1 MKQALAGKRVQA
13 GMAALALWIGLGAA
27 TGQVSQA
34 SRTPVSPQLVWV
46 DTDIG
51 DDIDDAFALGLILRS
66 PELHVLG
73 ISTAFGDT
81 ETRARLVDRF
91 LAATSERAIPVTAG
105 VHTETDNV
113 MTQRAYAERFPAH
126 PHPDGVQ
133 ALLDEIKRHP
143 GQITIIAIGPL
154 VNIGAA
160 IDRDAETFRK
170 VHRVVMMGGSVERG
184 YGRNADGSP
193 KPPEPEWN
201 INRDP
206 KDAAKLFAAGVPIFM
221 MPLDST
227 QIPLETAAREA
238 IFAAGNPITDQLTL
252 VYHQW
257 VANTPNH
264 WPTPTLFDPVAAAF
278 TFRPELCPVTPMRIE
293 VDEKGLTRKVAGQP
307 NAEVCLKSDEKEF
320 LSLLS
325 CRGRGWTAIFRYPR
339 PHLLAPGKRRSVRK
353 LIRIVRHHS
362 RVELKTVLSR
372 GVGPLRG
379 RGIRKGIS

>member
-1 MKQALAGKRVQA
+1 MKQALAGKRVRLAA
-13 GMAALALWIGLGAA
+13 GMVAAALTFWIGLGSVRSE
-27 TGQVSQA
+27 GQVSQV
-34 SRTPVSPQLVWV
+34 SRRPMPPQLVWV

-66 PELHVLG
+66 PEMHVLG

-91 LAATSERAIPVTAG
+91 LAATSQQAIPVTAG

-126 PHPDGVQ
+126 AHPDGVQ

-154 VNIGAA
+154 FNLGAA
-160 IDRDAETFRK
+160 IDRDAGTFRK

-184 YGRNADGSP
+184 YGLKPDGSP

-201 INRDP
+201 IDRDP

-227 QIPLETAAREA
+227 QIPLETATREA
-238 IFAAGNPITDQLTL
+238 IFADGNPITDQLTL
-252 VYHQW
+252 LYHQW

-264 WPTPTLFDPVAAAF
+264 WPTPTLFDPVAATF
-278 TFRPELCPVTPMRIE
+278 SFRPELCPMTPMRIE
-293 VDEKGLTRKVAGQP
+293 VDEKGLTRRVEGQP

-320 LSLLS
+320 LSLLA
-325 CRGRGWTAIFRYPR
+325 GR
-339 PHLLAPGKRRSVRK
+339 LEQSVK
-353 LIRIVRHHS
+353 
-362 RVELKTVLSR
+362 
-372 GVGPLRG
+372 
-379 RGIRKGIS
+379 

>member
-1 MKQALAGKRVQA
+1 MKQALVGKRVQA

-143 GQITIIAIGPL
+143 GQVTLIAIGPL
-154 VNIGAA
+154 FNIGAA
-160 IDRDAETFRK
+160 IST
-170 VHRVVMMGGSVERG
+170 
-184 YGRNADGSP
+184 GRF
-193 KPPEPEWN
+193 PP
-201 INRDP
+201 
-206 KDAAKLFAAGVPIFM
+206 
-221 MPLDST
+221 
-227 QIPLETAAREA
+227 AR
-238 IFAAGNPITDQLTL
+238 
-252 VYHQW
+252 
-257 VANTPNH
+257 
-264 WPTPTLFDPVAAAF
+264 
-278 TFRPELCPVTPMRIE
+278 
-293 VDEKGLTRKVAGQP
+293 
-307 NAEVCLKSDEKEF
+307 S
-320 LSLLS
+320 
-325 CRGRGWTAIFRYPR
+325 
-339 PHLLAPGKRRSVRK
+339 
-353 LIRIVRHHS
+353 
-362 RVELKTVLSR
+362 
-372 GVGPLRG
+372 
-379 RGIRKGIS
+379 